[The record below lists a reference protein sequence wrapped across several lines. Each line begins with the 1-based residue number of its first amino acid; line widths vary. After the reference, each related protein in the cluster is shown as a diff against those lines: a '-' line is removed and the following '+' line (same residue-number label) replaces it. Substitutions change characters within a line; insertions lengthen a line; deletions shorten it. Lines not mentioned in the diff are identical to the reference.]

1 MKSAT
6 ITTKMPRWE
15 PNRKQF
21 TQQT

>member
-6 ITTKMPRWE
+6 ITTKVPRWE
-15 PNRKQF
+15 PNWKQF